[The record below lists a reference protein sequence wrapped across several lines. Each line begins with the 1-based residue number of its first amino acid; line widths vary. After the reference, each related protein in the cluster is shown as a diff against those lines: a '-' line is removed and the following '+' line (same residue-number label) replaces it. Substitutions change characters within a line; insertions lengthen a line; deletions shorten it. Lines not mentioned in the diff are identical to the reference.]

1 MVRDY
6 VPEGYPSGHPLIPHG
21 MAVVLNA
28 SAVFRFTAPA
38 NPELHLYAAKL
49 MGQDISGVRPEDAG
63 EVLSGAILDLMRKVS
78 MSNGLGAVGYGSDTV
93 YNLV

>member
-1 MVRDY
+1 
-6 VPEGYPSGHPLIPHG
+6 
-21 MAVVLNA
+21 
-28 SAVFRFTAPA
+28 
-38 NPELHLYAAKL
+38 LYAAKL

-63 EVLSGAILDLMRKVS
+63 EVLSGAILDLMPKVS